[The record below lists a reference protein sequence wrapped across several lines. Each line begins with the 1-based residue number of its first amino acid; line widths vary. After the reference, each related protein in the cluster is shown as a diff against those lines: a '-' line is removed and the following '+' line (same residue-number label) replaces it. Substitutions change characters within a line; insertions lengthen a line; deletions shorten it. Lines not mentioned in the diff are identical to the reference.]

1 MGSNFG
7 KADDLIIF
15 CKKINAY
22 FCFAECD
29 YGQNVVNYMEK
40 YALGVAKTALARYFS
55 VPFGEKQSDEA
66 EF

>member
-1 MGSNFG
+1 MH
-7 KADDLIIF
+7 I
-15 CKKINAY
+15 